1 MIMENPK
8 KIKRSEYEQLK
19 SNYLTKSRSLR
30 SLYVK
35 YNRKNTIDK
44 VLFMKLINKIR
55 IEEGYLEYKTRRK
68 SIKKYNKYRHLKN
81 KAKKNIN

>member
-19 SNYLTKSRSLR
+19 SDYLTKSRSLR

-44 VLFMKLINKIR
+44 VLFMK
-55 IEEGYLEYKTRRK
+55 
-68 SIKKYNKYRHLKN
+68 SIKKYNKYSHLK
-81 KAKKNIN
+81 KKTKRHIN

>member
-1 MIMENPK
+1 MIIKTPK

-19 SNYLTKSRSLR
+19 SDYLTKSRSLR

-55 IEEGYLEYKTRRK
+55 IEEGYPEYKPGRK
-68 SIKKYNKYRHLKN
+68 SIKKYNRYSHLKK
-81 KAKKNIN
+81 KAKRHVN